1 MSSNVV
7 IFDKP
12 YSDEKI
18 AEGRA
23 VQWAVVSRACNRC
36 NHLQQCES
44 NNNFEFPQN
53 APCMIKKAEFM
64 KGGEQK

>member
-18 AEGRA
+18 AEGVA
-23 VQWAVVSRACNRC
+23 VQWAVVSGACNSC

-44 NNNFEFPQN
+44 NNNFKFPNN
-53 APCMIKKAEFM
+53 APCTIKKSELL
-64 KGGEQK
+64 KGGE